1 MDSEALIE
9 KINEITSRPTMSDWS
24 LGFCESIV
32 EQLNRGRKLSDKQF
46 EVLTKVFEQNSL
58 DEVEKLKNWS
68 IEYRE
73 KYVNDAVLLAKY
85 YTHSGYYTQLA
96 SVILSG
102 DVPSYRTFFKMYNNK
117 YAKKIVAESRRPAR
131 FMVGDH
137 VIANSLCSHAKIR
150 ECNKSQLVEYKAF
163 HRFKNLGGMILE
175 IDHGTVLSPAKGA
188 KRYRIL
194 PIASTDTFWIEE
206 RFVKKGRVNSKKVS

>member
-1 MDSEALIE
+1 MTNQALIE
-9 KINEITSRPTMSDWS
+9 KINEITNRPTMSDWS

-32 EQLNRGRKLSDKQF
+32 EHLNRGRKLSDKQF

-68 IEYRE
+68 VEYRE

-102 DVPSYRTFFKMYNNK
+102 NVPNYRTFFKMYNNK
-117 YAKKIVAESRRPAR
+117 YAKKIAA
-131 FMVGDH
+131 
-137 VIANSLCSHAKIR
+137 AN
-150 ECNKSQLVEYKAF
+150 
-163 HRFKNLGGMILE
+163 
-175 IDHGTVLSPAKGA
+175 
-188 KRYRIL
+188 IL
-194 PIASTDTFWIEE
+194 PSYWLLICA
-206 RFVKKGRVNSKKVS
+206 VSDGHLRLLCPR